1 MVGSRQPRGIL
12 SFDNPRAACR
22 IPEAHL
28 PAMSTPQILQYLYS
42 LDTSSPDFLRY
53 LRCFILDD
61 EGEQYSSNLQGPE
74 LASLVDFLDNVC
86 PLHPSFRQV
95 MK

>member
-1 MVGSRQPRGIL
+1 MVRLRPPRGTL
-12 SFDNPRAACR
+12 SFDDPRAACR
-22 IPEAHL
+22 IPEAHP

-61 EGEQYSSNLQGPE
+61 EGEQYSSNLQGME
-74 LASLVDFLDNVC
+74 LTNLVDFLDKVC
-86 PLHPSFRQV
+86 PLHPSFRPV